1 MTVRPTTE
9 HDRAALKAAVRA
21 LTRACGGQDR
31 AAMATRVGQS
41 TLSRYGSIAHPHEHV
56 PLDVL
61 MDLTIDADDPDVVRT
76 LCRMANGVFVPLP
89 KPSVVPTTWTAA
101 LGAAVKSGGEAAD
114 TICRALND
122 DGQITPEEIADF
134 EIIEKLSAA
143 IEALAVL
150 QLYARQVCGEGEG

>member
-1 MTVRPTTE
+1 MSVRPTTD

-21 LTRACGGQDR
+21 LIRACGNQEQ

-41 TLSRYGSIAHPHEHV
+41 TLSRYGSIAHANEHI

-61 MDLTIDADDPDVVRT
+61 MDLTMDADDPNVVR
-76 LCRMANGVFVPLP
+76 LMCRLASGVYVPLP
-89 KPSVVPTTWTAA
+89 KPSLVPRNWTAA

-122 DGQITPEEIADF
+122 DGQITPEEITDF
-134 EIIEKLSAA
+134 EVVDKLSAA

-150 QLYARQVCGEGEG
+150 QIYAAQVAGEAGT